1 MELGKLLQEFL
12 IWQETKTNVMEMF
25 TGIVQG
31 VGEVTAITSLNT
43 VTSVTI
49 NLPNVKKLD
58 IGASVSING
67 VCLTVV
73 SIESNNVQFDII
85 DETLAR
91 TNLGDISVGDFV
103 NIERS
108 LKFGDEIGGHIL
120 SGHIF
125 DTGIIKSKAKK
136 GDQMSLSILAPLS
149 IQKYLTEKGYIA
161 IDGISLT
168 VGKINNGCFDLHI
181 IPETMRLTIL
191 DSKEVGDI
199 VNIEIDSNTQL
210 IVATIERMLE
220 ERGVK
225 K

>member
-1 MELGKLLQEFL
+1 
-12 IWQETKTNVMEMF
+12 MF

-31 VGEVTAITSLNT
+31 VGEVITKTSHNT
-43 VTSVTI
+43 VTSMTI
-49 NLPNVKKLD
+49 KLPNVKSLA

-73 SIESNNVQFDII
+73 SLDSNIVQFDII
-85 DETLAR
+85 DETLKR

-108 LKFGDEIGGHIL
+108 LKFGDEVGGHVL

-125 DTGIIKSKAKK
+125 DTGIINSKAKK
-136 GDQMSLSILAPLS
+136 GGQMSLSILAPPS

-168 VGKINNGCFDLHI
+168 VGEIKDGCFDLHI

-210 IVATIERMLE
+210 IVETIERLLE
-220 ERGVK
+220 ERGVTK
-225 K
+225 

>member
-1 MELGKLLQEFL
+1 
-12 IWQETKTNVMEMF
+12 MF

-31 VGEVTAITSLNT
+31 VGEVITKTSHNT
-43 VTSVTI
+43 VTSMTI
-49 NLPNVKKLD
+49 KLPNVKNLA

-73 SIESNNVQFDII
+73 SLDSNVVQFDII
-85 DETLAR
+85 DETLER
-91 TNLGDISVGDFV
+91 TNLGDISVGDYV

-108 LKFGDEIGGHIL
+108 LKFGDEVGGHVL

-125 DTGIIKSKAKK
+125 ATGIIKSKAKK
-136 GDQMSLSILAPLS
+136 GDQMSLSILAPPS
-149 IQKYLTEKGYIA
+149 IQKYLIEKGYIA

-168 VGKINNGCFDLHI
+168 VGEIKDGCFDLHI

-210 IVATIERMLE
+210 IVETIERLLE
-220 ERGVK
+220 ERGVTK
-225 K
+225 

>member
-1 MELGKLLQEFL
+1 
-12 IWQETKTNVMEMF
+12 MF

-31 VGEVTAITSLNT
+31 VGEVITKTAHNT
-43 VTSVTI
+43 VTSMTI
-49 NLPNVKKLD
+49 KLPNVESLA

-73 SIESNNVQFDII
+73 SLDSNIVQFDII
-85 DETLAR
+85 DETLNR

-108 LKFGDEIGGHIL
+108 LKFGDEVGGHVL

-125 DTGIIKSKAKK
+125 DTGIINSKAKK
-136 GDQMSLSILAPLS
+136 GDQMSLSILAPPS

-168 VGKINNGCFDLHI
+168 VGEIKDGCFDLHI

-210 IVATIERMLE
+210 IVETIERLLE
-220 ERGVK
+220 ERGVTK
-225 K
+225 

>member
-1 MELGKLLQEFL
+1 
-12 IWQETKTNVMEMF
+12 MF

-31 VGEVTAITSLNT
+31 VGEVITKTSHNT
-43 VTSVTI
+43 VTSMTI
-49 NLPNVKKLD
+49 KLPNVNNLA

-73 SIESNNVQFDII
+73 SIDSNIVQFDII
-85 DETLAR
+85 DETLER
-91 TNLGDISVGDFV
+91 TNLGDISVGDYV

-108 LKFGDEIGGHIL
+108 LKFGDEVGGHVL

-125 DTGIIKSKAKK
+125 DTGIINSKAKK
-136 GDQMSLSILAPLS
+136 GDQMTLSILAPPS

-168 VGKINNGCFDLHI
+168 VGEIKDGCFNLHI

-210 IVATIERMLE
+210 IVETIERLLE
-220 ERGVK
+220 ERGVTK
-225 K
+225 

>member
-1 MELGKLLQEFL
+1 MILGKLLREFL
-12 IWQETKTNVMEMF
+12 NWQETKTNVMKMF

-31 VGEVTAITSLNT
+31 VGEIIAITSVNT
-43 VTSVTI
+43 VTSMTI
-49 NLPNVKKLD
+49 GLPNVEKLD

-125 DTGIIKSKAKK
+125 DTGIIKSKVKK
-136 GDQMSLSILAPLS
+136 GDSFGF
-149 IQKYLTEKGYIA
+149 TREGR
-161 IDGISLT
+161 
-168 VGKINNGCFDLHI
+168 FF
-181 IPETMRLTIL
+181 
-191 DSKEVGDI
+191 
-199 VNIEIDSNTQL
+199 
-210 IVATIERMLE
+210 E
-220 ERGVK
+220 E
-225 K
+225 

>member
-1 MELGKLLQEFL
+1 
-12 IWQETKTNVMEMF
+12 MF

-31 VGEVTAITSLNT
+31 VGEVITKTSHNT
-43 VTSVTI
+43 VTSMTI
-49 NLPNVKKLD
+49 KLPNVKGLA

-73 SIESNNVQFDII
+73 SLDSNIVQFDII
-85 DETLAR
+85 DETLKR

-108 LKFGDEIGGHIL
+108 LKFGDEVGGHVL

-125 DTGIIKSKAKK
+125 DTGIINSKAKK
-136 GDQMSLSILAPLS
+136 GDQMSLSILAPPS

-168 VGKINNGCFDLHI
+168 VGEIKDGCFDLHI

-210 IVATIERMLE
+210 IVETIERLLE
-220 ERGVK
+220 ERGVTK
-225 K
+225 

>member
-1 MELGKLLQEFL
+1 MQATTIE
-12 IWQETKTNVMEMF
+12 VMAVF

-31 VGEVTAITSLNT
+31 VGEIVGKKTVNT
-43 VTSVTI
+43 VTSMTI
-49 NLPNVKKLD
+49 SLPNVENLA

-73 SIESNNVQFDII
+73 SIDSNIVQFDII
-85 DETLAR
+85 DETIDR
-91 TNLGDISVGDFV
+91 TNLGDVSVGDTV

-125 DTGIIKSKAKK
+125 DTGIINSKNKN
-136 GDQMSLSILAPLS
+136 GDQMSLSILAPPS
-149 IQKYLTEKGYIA
+149 VQKYLTEKGYIA

-168 VGKINNGCFDLHI
+168 IGEINNGCFDLHI

-210 IVATIERMLE
+210 IVETIERLLE
-220 ERGVK
+220 ERGVTE
-225 K
+225 

>member
-1 MELGKLLQEFL
+1 
-12 IWQETKTNVMEMF
+12 MF

-31 VGEVTAITSLNT
+31 VGEIVAKTTVNT
-43 VTSVTI
+43 VTSMTI
-49 NLPNVKKLD
+49 SLPNVENLA

-85 DETLAR
+85 DETIDR
-91 TNLGDISVGDFV
+91 TNLGDLSVGDTV

-108 LKFGDEIGGHIL
+108 LKFGDEVGGHIL

-125 DTGIIKSKAKK
+125 DTGIINSKSKK
-136 GDQMSLSILAPLS
+136 GDQMSLSILAPPS
-149 IQKYLTEKGYIA
+149 VQKYLTEKGYIA

-168 VGKINNGCFDLHI
+168 IGEINNGCFDLHI

-210 IVATIERMLE
+210 IVETIERLLE
-220 ERGVK
+220 ERGVTE
-225 K
+225 

>member
-1 MELGKLLQEFL
+1 MALGKLLQEFL
-12 IWQETKTNVMEMF
+12 NWQETKTNVMKMF

-31 VGEVTAITSLNT
+31 VGEITAITSVNT
-43 VTSVTI
+43 VTSMTI
-49 NLPNVKKLD
+49 GLPNVENLD

-91 TNLGDISVGDFV
+91 TNLGDSSVGDFV

-149 IQKYLTEKGYIA
+149 VQKYLTEKGYIA

-220 ERGVK
+220 ERGVTK
-225 K
+225 

>member
-1 MELGKLLQEFL
+1 
-12 IWQETKTNVMEMF
+12 MF

-31 VGEVTAITSLNT
+31 IGEIVAKTTVNT
-43 VTSVTI
+43 VTSMTI
-49 NLPNVKKLD
+49 RLPNVENLA

-73 SIESNNVQFDII
+73 SIESNNVQFDVI
-85 DETLAR
+85 DETIDR
-91 TNLGDISVGDFV
+91 TNLGDVSVGDTV

-108 LKFGDEIGGHIL
+108 LKFGDEVGGHIL

-125 DTGIIKSKAKK
+125 DTGIINSKTKK
-136 GDQMSLSILAPLS
+136 GDQMSLSVLAPPS
-149 IQKYLTEKGYIA
+149 VQKYLTEKGYIA

-168 VGKINNGCFDLHI
+168 IGKVSDGCFDLHI

-199 VNIEIDSNTQL
+199 VNIEIDSSTQL
-210 IVATIERMLE
+210 IVETIERLLE
-220 ERGVK
+220 DRGVTG
-225 K
+225 

>member
-1 MELGKLLQEFL
+1 
-12 IWQETKTNVMEMF
+12 MF

-31 VGEVTAITSLNT
+31 VGEIVAKTTVNT
-43 VTSVTI
+43 VTSMTI
-49 NLPNVKKLD
+49 SLPNVENLA

-73 SIESNNVQFDII
+73 SIDSNNVQFDII
-85 DETLAR
+85 DETIDR
-91 TNLGDISVGDFV
+91 TNLGDISVGDTV
-103 NIERS
+103 KIERS
-108 LKFGDEIGGHIL
+108 LKFGDEVGGHIL

-125 DTGIIKSKAKK
+125 DTGIINSKTKK
-136 GDQMSLSILAPLS
+136 GDQMSLSILAPPS
-149 IQKYLTEKGYIA
+149 VQKYLTEKGYIA

-168 VGKINNGCFDLHI
+168 IGEINNGCFDLHI

-210 IVATIERMLE
+210 IVETIERLLE
-220 ERGVK
+220 ERGVTE
-225 K
+225 

>member
-1 MELGKLLQEFL
+1 
-12 IWQETKTNVMEMF
+12 MF

-31 VGEVTAITSLNT
+31 IGEIVAKTTVNT
-43 VTSVTI
+43 VTSMTI
-49 NLPNVKKLD
+49 RLPNVENLA

-73 SIESNNVQFDII
+73 SIESNNVQIDVI
-85 DETLAR
+85 DETIDR
-91 TNLGDISVGDFV
+91 TNLGDVSVGDTV

-108 LKFGDEIGGHIL
+108 LKFGDEVGGHIL

-125 DTGIIKSKAKK
+125 DTGIINSKTKK
-136 GDQMSLSILAPLS
+136 GDQMSLSVLAPPS
-149 IQKYLTEKGYIA
+149 VQKYLTEKGYIA

-168 VGKINNGCFDLHI
+168 IGKISNGCFDLHI

-199 VNIEIDSNTQL
+199 VNIEIDSSTQL
-210 IVATIERMLE
+210 IVETIERLLE
-220 ERGVK
+220 ERGVTG
-225 K
+225 

>member
-1 MELGKLLQEFL
+1 MA
-12 IWQETKTNVMEMF
+12 MF

-31 VGEVTAITSLNT
+31 VGEIVAKTTVNT
-43 VTSVTI
+43 VTSMTI
-49 NLPNVKKLD
+49 SLPNVENLA

-73 SIESNNVQFDII
+73 SIDSNNVQFDII
-85 DETLAR
+85 DETIDR
-91 TNLGDISVGDFV
+91 TNLGDLSVGDAV

-125 DTGIIKSKAKK
+125 DTGIINSKNKN
-136 GDQMSLSILAPLS
+136 GDQMSLSILAPPS
-149 IQKYLTEKGYIA
+149 VQKYLTEKGYIA

-168 VGKINNGCFDLHI
+168 IGEINNGCFDLHI

-210 IVATIERMLE
+210 IVETIERLLE
-220 ERGVK
+220 ERGVTE
-225 K
+225 

>member
-1 MELGKLLQEFL
+1 MQATTIE
-12 IWQETKTNVMEMF
+12 VMAMF

-31 VGEVTAITSLNT
+31 VGEIVAKKTVNT
-43 VTSVTI
+43 VTSMTI
-49 NLPNVKKLD
+49 SLPNVENLA

-85 DETLAR
+85 DETIDR
-91 TNLGDISVGDFV
+91 TNLGNLSVGDKV

-108 LKFGDEIGGHIL
+108 LKFGDEVGGHIL

-125 DTGIIKSKAKK
+125 DTGIINSKTKK
-136 GDQMSLSILAPLS
+136 GDQMSLSILAPPS
-149 IQKYLTEKGYIA
+149 VQKYLTEKGYIA

-168 VGKINNGCFDLHI
+168 IGEINSGCFDLHI

-210 IVATIERMLE
+210 IVETIERLLE
-220 ERGVK
+220 ERGVTE
-225 K
+225 

>member
-1 MELGKLLQEFL
+1 
-12 IWQETKTNVMEMF
+12 MF

-31 VGEVTAITSLNT
+31 VGEVITKTSHNT
-43 VTSVTI
+43 VTSMTI
-49 NLPNVKKLD
+49 KLPNVKSLA

-73 SIESNNVQFDII
+73 SLDSNIIQFDII
-85 DETLAR
+85 DETLKR

-108 LKFGDEIGGHIL
+108 LKFGDEVGGHVL

-125 DTGIIKSKAKK
+125 DTGIINSKAKK
-136 GDQMSLSILAPLS
+136 GDQMSLSILAPPS

-168 VGKINNGCFDLHI
+168 VGEIKDGCFDLHI

-210 IVATIERMLE
+210 IVETIERLLE
-220 ERGVK
+220 ERGVTK
-225 K
+225 

>member
-1 MELGKLLQEFL
+1 
-12 IWQETKTNVMEMF
+12 MF

-31 VGEVTAITSLNT
+31 VGEVITKTSHNT
-43 VTSVTI
+43 VTSMTI
-49 NLPNVKKLD
+49 KLPNVNGLA

-73 SIESNNVQFDII
+73 SLDSNIVQFDII
-85 DETLAR
+85 DETLKR
-91 TNLGDISVGDFV
+91 TNLGDISAGDYV

-108 LKFGDEIGGHIL
+108 LKFGDEVGGHVL

-125 DTGIIKSKAKK
+125 DTGIINSKAKK
-136 GDQMSLSILAPLS
+136 GDQMSLSILAPPS

-168 VGKINNGCFDLHI
+168 VGEIKDGCFDLHI

-210 IVATIERMLE
+210 IVETIERLLE
-220 ERGVK
+220 ERGVTK
-225 K
+225 

>member
-1 MELGKLLQEFL
+1 
-12 IWQETKTNVMEMF
+12 MF

-31 VGEVTAITSLNT
+31 VGEVITKTSHNT
-43 VTSVTI
+43 VTSMTI
-49 NLPNVKKLD
+49 KLPNVKSLA

-73 SIESNNVQFDII
+73 SLDSNIVQFDII
-85 DETLAR
+85 DETLKR
-91 TNLGDISVGDFV
+91 TNLGDISVGDYV

-108 LKFGDEIGGHIL
+108 LKFGDEVGGHVL

-125 DTGIIKSKAKK
+125 DTGIINSKAKK
-136 GDQMSLSILAPLS
+136 GDQMSLSILAPPS
-149 IQKYLTEKGYIA
+149 IQKYLIEKGYIA

-168 VGKINNGCFDLHI
+168 VGEIKDGCFDLHI

-191 DSKEVGDI
+191 DSKQVGDI

-210 IVATIERMLE
+210 IVETIERLLE
-220 ERGVK
+220 ERGVTK
-225 K
+225 

>member
-1 MELGKLLQEFL
+1 MA
-12 IWQETKTNVMEMF
+12 MF

-31 VGEVTAITSLNT
+31 VGEIVAKSTVNT
-43 VTSVTI
+43 VTSMTI
-49 NLPNVKKLD
+49 SLPNVENLA

-85 DETLAR
+85 DETIDR
-91 TNLGDISVGDFV
+91 TNLGDISLGDTV

-108 LKFGDEIGGHIL
+108 LKFGDEVGGHIL

-125 DTGIIKSKAKK
+125 DTGIINSKTKK
-136 GDQMSLSILAPLS
+136 GDQMSLSILAPPS
-149 IQKYLTEKGYIA
+149 VQKYLTEKGYIA

-168 VGKINNGCFDLHI
+168 IGEINNGCFDLHI

-210 IVATIERMLE
+210 IVETIERLLE
-220 ERGVK
+220 ERGVTE
-225 K
+225 

>member
-1 MELGKLLQEFL
+1 
-12 IWQETKTNVMEMF
+12 MF

-31 VGEVTAITSLNT
+31 VGEVITKTTHNT
-43 VTSVTI
+43 VTSMTI
-49 NLPNVKKLD
+49 KLPNVKGLA

-73 SIESNNVQFDII
+73 SLDSNIVQFDII
-85 DETLAR
+85 DETLKR

-108 LKFGDEIGGHIL
+108 LKFGDEVGGHVL

-125 DTGIIKSKAKK
+125 DTGIINSKAKK
-136 GDQMSLSILAPLS
+136 GDQMSLSILAPPS

-168 VGKINNGCFDLHI
+168 VGEIKDGCFDLHI

-191 DSKEVGDI
+191 DSKQVGDI

-210 IVATIERMLE
+210 IVETIERLLE
-220 ERGVK
+220 ERGVTK
-225 K
+225 

>member
-1 MELGKLLQEFL
+1 
-12 IWQETKTNVMEMF
+12 MF

-31 VGEVTAITSLNT
+31 VGEVITKTSHNT
-43 VTSVTI
+43 VTSMTI
-49 NLPNVKKLD
+49 KLPIVKSLA

-73 SIESNNVQFDII
+73 SLDSNIVQFDII
-85 DETLAR
+85 DETLKR
-91 TNLGDISVGDFV
+91 TNLGDISVGDYV

-108 LKFGDEIGGHIL
+108 LKFGDEVGGHVL

-125 DTGIIKSKAKK
+125 DTGIINSKAKK
-136 GDQMSLSILAPLS
+136 GDQMSLSILAPPS

-168 VGKINNGCFDLHI
+168 VGEIKDGCFDLHI

-210 IVATIERMLE
+210 IVETIERLLE
-220 ERGVK
+220 ERGVTK
-225 K
+225 

>member
-1 MELGKLLQEFL
+1 
-12 IWQETKTNVMEMF
+12 MF

-31 VGEVTAITSLNT
+31 VGEVITKTSHNT
-43 VTSVTI
+43 VTSMTI
-49 NLPNVKKLD
+49 KLPNVSSLA

-73 SIESNNVQFDII
+73 SLDSNIVQFDII
-85 DETLAR
+85 DETLKR

-108 LKFGDEIGGHIL
+108 LKFGDEVGGHVL

-125 DTGIIKSKAKK
+125 DTGIINSKAKK
-136 GDQMSLSILAPLS
+136 GDQMSLSILAPPS

-168 VGKINNGCFDLHI
+168 VGEIKDGCFDLHI

-191 DSKEVGDI
+191 DSKQVGDV

-210 IVATIERMLE
+210 IVETIERLLE
-220 ERGVK
+220 ERGVTK
-225 K
+225 

>member
-1 MELGKLLQEFL
+1 
-12 IWQETKTNVMEMF
+12 MF

-31 VGEVTAITSLNT
+31 VGKVITKTSHNT
-43 VTSVTI
+43 VTSMTI
-49 NLPNVKKLD
+49 KLPNVNNLA

-73 SIESNNVQFDII
+73 SIDSNNVHFDII
-85 DETLAR
+85 DETLER
-91 TNLGDISVGDFV
+91 TNLGDISVGDYV

-108 LKFGDEIGGHIL
+108 LKFGDEVGGHVL

-125 DTGIIKSKAKK
+125 DTGIINSKAKK
-136 GDQMSLSILAPLS
+136 GDQMTLSILAPPS

-168 VGKINNGCFDLHI
+168 VGEIKDGCFDLHI

-210 IVATIERMLE
+210 IVETIERLLE
-220 ERGVK
+220 ERGVTK
-225 K
+225 

>member
-1 MELGKLLQEFL
+1 
-12 IWQETKTNVMEMF
+12 MF

-31 VGEVTAITSLNT
+31 VGEVITKTSHNT
-43 VTSVTI
+43 VTSMTI
-49 NLPNVKKLD
+49 KLPNVKSLA

-73 SIESNNVQFDII
+73 SLDSNVVQFDII
-85 DETLAR
+85 DETLKR
-91 TNLGDISVGDFV
+91 TNLGDISVGDHV

-108 LKFGDEIGGHIL
+108 LKFGDEVGGHVL

-125 DTGIIKSKAKK
+125 DTGIINSKAKK
-136 GDQMSLSILAPLS
+136 GDQMSLSILAPPS

-168 VGKINNGCFDLHI
+168 VGEIKDGCFDLHI

-210 IVATIERMLE
+210 IVETIERLLE
-220 ERGVK
+220 ERGVTK
-225 K
+225 

>member
-1 MELGKLLQEFL
+1 VEK
-12 IWQETKTNVMEMF
+12 MF

-31 VGEVTAITSLNT
+31 VGKVITKTSHNT
-43 VTSVTI
+43 VTSMTI
-49 NLPNVKKLD
+49 KLPNVNNLA

-73 SIESNNVQFDII
+73 SIDSNIVHFDII
-85 DETLAR
+85 DETLER
-91 TNLGDISVGDFV
+91 TNLGDISVGDYV

-108 LKFGDEIGGHIL
+108 LKFGDEVGGHVL

-125 DTGIIKSKAKK
+125 DTGIINSKAKK
-136 GDQMSLSILAPLS
+136 GDQMTLSILAPPS

-168 VGKINNGCFDLHI
+168 VGEIKDGCFDLHI

-210 IVATIERMLE
+210 IVETIERLLE
-220 ERGVK
+220 ERGVTK
-225 K
+225 

>member
-1 MELGKLLQEFL
+1 
-12 IWQETKTNVMEMF
+12 MF

-31 VGEVTAITSLNT
+31 VGEVITTTSHNT
-43 VTSVTI
+43 VTSMTI
-49 NLPNVKKLD
+49 KLPNVKGLA

-73 SIESNNVQFDII
+73 SLDSNVVQFDII
-85 DETLAR
+85 DETLKR

-108 LKFGDEIGGHIL
+108 LKFGDEVGGHVL

-125 DTGIIKSKAKK
+125 DTGIINSKAKK

-168 VGKINNGCFDLHI
+168 VGEIKDGCFDLHI

-210 IVATIERMLE
+210 IVETIERLLE
-220 ERGVK
+220 ERGVTK
-225 K
+225 

>member
-1 MELGKLLQEFL
+1 MSLQATTIE
-12 IWQETKTNVMEMF
+12 VMAVF

-31 VGEVTAITSLNT
+31 VGEIVGKKTVNT
-43 VTSVTI
+43 VTSMTI
-49 NLPNVKKLD
+49 SLPNVENLA

-73 SIESNNVQFDII
+73 SIDSNNVQFDII
-85 DETLAR
+85 DETIDR
-91 TNLGDISVGDFV
+91 TNLGDVSVGDTV

-125 DTGIIKSKAKK
+125 DTGIINSKNKN
-136 GDQMSLSILAPLS
+136 GDQMSLSILAPPS
-149 IQKYLTEKGYIA
+149 VQKYLTEKGYIA

-168 VGKINNGCFDLHI
+168 IGEINNGCFDLHI

-210 IVATIERMLE
+210 IVETIERLLE
-220 ERGVK
+220 ERGVTE
-225 K
+225 

>member
-1 MELGKLLQEFL
+1 
-12 IWQETKTNVMEMF
+12 MF

-31 VGEVTAITSLNT
+31 VGEIVAKTTVNT
-43 VTSVTI
+43 VTSMTI
-49 NLPNVKKLD
+49 SLPNVENLA

-85 DETLAR
+85 DETIDR
-91 TNLGDISVGDFV
+91 TNLGDVSVGDTV

-108 LKFGDEIGGHIL
+108 LKFGDEVGGHIL

-125 DTGIIKSKAKK
+125 DTGIINSKTKK
-136 GDQMSLSILAPLS
+136 GDQMSLSILAPPS
-149 IQKYLTEKGYIA
+149 VQKYLTEKGYIA

-168 VGKINNGCFDLHI
+168 IGEISNGCFDLHI

-210 IVATIERMLE
+210 IVETIERLLE
-220 ERGVK
+220 ERGVME
-225 K
+225 

>member
-1 MELGKLLQEFL
+1 
-12 IWQETKTNVMEMF
+12 MF

-31 VGEVTAITSLNT
+31 VGEVITKTSHNT
-43 VTSVTI
+43 VTSMTI
-49 NLPNVKKLD
+49 KLPNVNGLA

-73 SIESNNVQFDII
+73 SLDSNIVQFDII
-85 DETLAR
+85 DETLKR
-91 TNLGDISVGDFV
+91 TNLGDISVGDYV

-108 LKFGDEIGGHIL
+108 LKFGDEVGGHVL

-125 DTGIIKSKAKK
+125 DTGIINSKAKK
-136 GDQMSLSILAPLS
+136 GDQMSLSILAPPS
-149 IQKYLTEKGYIA
+149 IQKYLSEKGYIA

-168 VGKINNGCFDLHI
+168 VGEIKDGCFDLHI

-210 IVATIERMLE
+210 IVETIERLLE
-220 ERGVK
+220 ERGVTK
-225 K
+225 

>member
-1 MELGKLLQEFL
+1 MA
-12 IWQETKTNVMEMF
+12 MF

-31 VGEVTAITSLNT
+31 IGEIVAKTTVNT
-43 VTSVTI
+43 VTSMTI
-49 NLPNVKKLD
+49 RLPNVENLA

-73 SIESNNVQFDII
+73 SIESNNVQFDVI
-85 DETLAR
+85 DETIDR
-91 TNLGDISVGDFV
+91 TNLGDVSVGDAV

-108 LKFGDEIGGHIL
+108 LKFGDEVGGHIL

-125 DTGIIKSKAKK
+125 HTGIINSKTKK
-136 GDQMSLSILAPLS
+136 GDQMSLSVLAPPS
-149 IQKYLTEKGYIA
+149 VQKYLTEKGYIA

-168 VGKINNGCFDLHI
+168 IGKVSDGCFDLHI

-199 VNIEIDSNTQL
+199 VNIEIDSSTQL
-210 IVATIERMLE
+210 IVETIERLLE
-220 ERGVK
+220 DRGVTG
-225 K
+225 

>member
-1 MELGKLLQEFL
+1 MEK
-12 IWQETKTNVMEMF
+12 MF

-31 VGEVTAITSLNT
+31 VGKVITKTSHNT
-43 VTSVTI
+43 VTSMTI
-49 NLPNVKKLD
+49 KLPNVNNLA

-73 SIESNNVQFDII
+73 SIDSNIVHFDII
-85 DETLAR
+85 DETLER
-91 TNLGDISVGDFV
+91 TNLGDISVGDYV

-108 LKFGDEIGGHIL
+108 LKFGDEVGGHVL

-125 DTGIIKSKAKK
+125 DTGIINSKAKK
-136 GDQMSLSILAPLS
+136 GDQMTLSILAPPS

-168 VGKINNGCFDLHI
+168 VGEIKDGCFDLHI

-210 IVATIERMLE
+210 IVETIERLLE
-220 ERGVK
+220 ERGVTK
-225 K
+225 